1 MHRNSQQQ
9 LSCAHLTKQKSLP
22 MGYLGS
28 NLVSF
33 TASILFFPYPK
44 SVLAVHHA
52 LLEKLA
58 RNCCCRSLKVWQ
70 CSSLGLPW
78 RKKKAKICRFPWF
91 KKKKALFFCHV
102 SVSRYT
108 FFATAL
114 GGWCP
119 GLIGNSVQLGDRTLD
134 GWNPAPVDRHFI
146 PLLAGFYTSQV
157 VVLDFFHQ
165 Q

>member
-33 TASILFFPYPK
+33 TASILFFSLSKKCFSRASCAPGEACSQFLLSK
-44 SVLAVHHA
+44 SEGLIMQFRW
-52 LLEKLA
+52 LTLE
-58 RNCCCRSLKVWQ
+58 
-70 CSSLGLPW
+70 
-78 RKKKAKICRFPWF
+78 KKKAKICRF
-91 KKKKALFFCHV
+91 LVFCHA

-114 GGWCP
+114 AGWCP

-146 PLLAGFYTSQV
+146 PLFTGFSTSQV
-157 VVLDFFHQ
+157 IVLDFFHQ